1 MEREKIKYFLYA
13 RRSSDESSDR
23 QVQSIDDQISHLQ
36 KIASD
41 LNLNVIEV
49 LTESHSAKM
58 PRQRP
63 VFNEM
68 LERINN
74 GEANGILCWQ
84 INRLARNPVDSAD
97 VQWLLQQG
105 IIKSIQTI
113 DGERRPEDNAVLF
126 SVESGVST
134 QYIIDLRKNIKR
146 GLYSKLEKG
155 WLPCQAPFGYK
166 NCPETR
172 TIIKDPDTFPLFRK
186 MWDLML
192 TGTYSPQQIVNIAN
206 NEWGF
211 VTRKTKRQG
220 GKPLSLSG
228 MYKIFNNQFYAGIIN
243 YGDQTINGKH
253 ESMITL
259 EEFDRVQLLL
269 GKKGIRRPKKKDFA
283 FTGIIKCGECGG
295 SVTAESKDKII
306 KSTNEMKTFT
316 YYRCTKKKKYIEC
329 NQKGCINL
337 NDLED
342 QILDKLDEYTIM
354 PEFLDMA
361 LDILDKNEEQ
371 ELIKNIKINQ
381 INEEKISKI
390 EENLSNL
397 LEIIIEK
404 VIDNETFL
412 EKQRYFKG
420 QLDILKNKSNNSV
433 STHNKFLKLTKKAFD
448 FSTYARVWFEKGSN
462 QDKRMILEALG
473 SNQTLKDKKL
483 FISINKWLEVIK
495 NGYQTLID
503 KYNRLELEKIPLN
516 KGQKQQLEYIISQ
529 WWRWGELNPRAYNS
543 SE

>member
-1 MEREKIKYFLYA
+1 MEREKIKYFLYT

-23 QVQSIDDQISHLQ
+23 QVQSIDDQISHL
-36 KIASD
+36 KKLAND
-41 LNLNVIEV
+41 LNLSVIEV
-49 LTESHSAKM
+49 LTESYSAKM
-58 PRQRP
+58 PLQRP

-68 LERINN
+68 LERIKR

-84 INRLARNPVDSAD
+84 INRLSRNPVDSAN

-105 IIKSIQTI
+105 IIKSIQTS

-192 TGTYSPQQIVNIAN
+192 TGAYSPKKIIDIAN
-206 NEWGF
+206 KEWGF

-243 YGDQTINGKH
+243 YGDQTLNGKH
-253 ESMITL
+253 EPMITL

-269 GKKGIRRPKKKDFA
+269 GKYGKRRPKKKDFA
-283 FTGIIKCGECGG
+283 YTGIIKCGECGG

-306 KSTNEMKTFT
+306 KSTNDLKTFI
-316 YYRCTKKKKYIEC
+316 YYRCTHKKKYANC
-329 NQKGCINL
+329 SQKGCVNL
-337 NDLED
+337 NTLED
-342 QILDKLDEYTIM
+342 QIIDELDRYTIM
-354 PEFLDMA
+354 PEFLD
-361 LDILDKNEEQ
+361 LVINILDKSEEQ
-371 ELIKNIKINQ
+371 EILKEIKINQ
-381 INEEKISKI
+381 INQEKISII
-390 EENLSNL
+390 EQNLSNL
-397 LEIIIEK
+397 LEMRIEK
-404 VIDNETFL
+404 IIDNETFV
-412 EKQRYFKG
+412 EKQRLFKNE
-420 QLDILKNKSNNSV
+420 LETLKNKSKNNQSNV
-433 STHNKFLKLTKKAFD
+433 SNHNNFLKLTKKAFD
-448 FSTYARVWFEKGSN
+448 FSVYARVWFEKGSN
-462 QDKRMILEALG
+462 QDRRMILDALG

-483 FISINKWLEVIK
+483 FIKANKWLEAIK
-495 NGYQTLID
+495 DDHQRLID
-503 KYNRLELEKIPLN
+503 KYNRLELQKILLN
-516 KGQKQQLEYIISQ
+516 KGQKQQLDDVISQ
-529 WWRWGELNPRAYNS
+529 WWR
-543 SE
+543 